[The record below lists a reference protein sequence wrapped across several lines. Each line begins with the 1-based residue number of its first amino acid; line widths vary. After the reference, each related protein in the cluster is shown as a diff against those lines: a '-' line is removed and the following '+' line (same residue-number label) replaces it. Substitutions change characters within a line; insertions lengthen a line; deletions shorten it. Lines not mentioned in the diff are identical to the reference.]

1 MTQLR
6 QSHDQSR
13 KDNRLQI
20 RIDEEAYHILER
32 AAYYKHGS
40 LSRFIREASLKEAK
54 KTIREHENMPL
65 SDKDWTLLMEALS
78 NPIKPNKH
86 LKRAYANYKKTVKK

>member
-1 MTQLR
+1 MIQLR

-20 RIDEEAYHILER
+20 RIDEEAYYVLEK
-32 AAYYKHGS
+32 AAHYKHGS

-54 KTIREHENMPL
+54 KIINEHENMSL
-65 SDKDWTLLMEALS
+65 SDQDWSILMEALS
-78 NPIKPNKH
+78 SPVKPNEA
-86 LKRAYANYKKTVKK
+86 LKKAYTSYKKTVQK